1 MGIIAGGNAMNM
13 RSRWAILI
21 VGASLAAT
29 GHTSWAGS
37 EHEFSK
43 DGHSYKYVWRQ
54 YLDAQIVRP
63 RPGREVRVLALR
75 SGLLQ
80 QKASNQFLDLRKVVG
95 LWQATLDPEGRIA
108 QNEMVLDLTTRLLE
122 QHKLVLVP
130 PATLNARMMSACPDA
145 LGQIHVFVALPVWND
160 KSDFQNRLFYL
171 REKQNNWKELIT
183 GPQSSFFPYLT
194 AFSAGDS
201 VQVYYLQNV
210 KDPDPPL
217 LLHSLPV
224 NRPMD
229 DKPWRLF
236 TSPGPY
242 PIRACDFTAFASAK
256 DLIVVFREK
265 GSTAL
270 SLARWPEN
278 RKSWDVR
285 KNVFSPRI
293 GGALVGDALTGLS
306 GLATADGVIH
316 VFATLHFNDQ
326 RQILHLSAGKEDSW
340 SGGVILNQSAD
351 WLSAALDAQGRIHLI
366 GVNEK
371 GAVWYALGN
380 TRDSWSFKGSLLDE
394 NTKQTR

>member
-1 MGIIAGGNAMNM
+1 MNM
-13 RSRWAILI
+13 RSRGAILI

-210 KDPDPPL
+210 KDPDPPPPPA
-217 LLHSLPV
+217 LPSGQPANGRQAV
-224 NRPMD
+224 
-229 DKPWRLF
+229 
-236 TSPGPY
+236 
-242 PIRACDFTAFASAK
+242 
-256 DLIVVFREK
+256 
-265 GSTAL
+265 
-270 SLARWPEN
+270 
-278 RKSWDVR
+278 
-285 KNVFSPRI
+285 
-293 GGALVGDALTGLS
+293 ALVHQPRPLS
-306 GLATADGVIH
+306 HPRVRFHRLRLGEGPH
-316 VFATLHFNDQ
+316 CC
-326 RQILHLSAGKEDSW
+326 LSREGQHGPEPGAMAGEPPEL
-340 SGGVILNQSAD
+340 GRPQERVQSPD
-351 WLSAALDAQGRIHLI
+351 WRRPG
-366 GVNEK
+366 
-371 GAVWYALGN
+371 W
-380 TRDSWSFKGSLLDE
+380 
-394 NTKQTR
+394 